1 MTTKATFQELH
12 LKFIMQ
18 HIIVS
23 ETCLKYIQ
31 EKFQISHDVISNLF
45 WIDVNQHCEL
55 LQENVQFFLDRY
67 STLKSFESLDHDK
80 VYEQSINYQT
90 LHDDYFLVETFDDP
104 KVIEGKVDK
113 EEVYHD
119 RMDTM
124 WFRIN
129 KIKIASTTMKRFK
142 FPPKVAD
149 VVLVLAHS
157 NADLERLI
165 SIVRK
170 NKTDA
175 RSSLKLD
182 GVTFFHLSYEIK
194 VSSVCCTMSQI
205 PTRLSYD

>member
-1 MTTKATFQELH
+1 
-12 LKFIMQ
+12 
-18 HIIVS
+18 
-23 ETCLKYIQ
+23 
-31 EKFQISHDVISNLF
+31 
-45 WIDVNQHCEL
+45 
-55 LQENVQFFLDRY
+55 
-67 STLKSFESLDHDK
+67 
-80 VYEQSINYQT
+80 
-90 LHDDYFLVETFDDP
+90 
-104 KVIEGKVDK
+104 
-113 EEVYHD
+113 
-119 RMDTM
+119 MDTM
-124 WFRIN
+124 WFHIN

-142 FPPKVAD
+142 FLPKVAD

-194 VSSVCCTMSQI
+194 LSSACCTMSQI